1 MFQSYLI
8 RLVFLVLLINS
19 VSITSNSQIKRDK
32 IIDSL
37 TLELMNANA
46 LNRIYE
52 KTLMQYQYLS
62 VAKEMSLRSL
72 ETKDSVL
79 QSLLAIQAFKF
90 NRDYEGSF
98 YDIEIYNS
106 LYLALKRF
114 NDPFLD
120 ELPLKIDLNDKNLP
134 NKTYIMANKL
144 CSYLKRNMYLSEWE
158 LYASHLKIERTCP
171 LNDSRLK
178 K

>member
-1 MFQSYLI
+1 MI
-8 RLVFLVLLINS
+8 RLIFLIVFATL
-19 VSITSNSQIKRDK
+19 VSIPSISQTRNEKF
-32 IIDSL
+32 IDSL
-37 TLELMNANA
+37 TLELSKSSA
-46 LNRIYE
+46 LIINLE
-52 KTLMQYQYLS
+52 KSEERYQYLLLS
-62 VAKEMSLRSL
+62 KEMSLRSL

-144 CSYLKRNMYLSEWE
+144 CSYLKRNMYLREWE

-171 LNDSRLK
+171 LNDSILK

>member
-1 MFQSYLI
+1 MI
-8 RLVFLVLLINS
+8 RLIFLIVFATL
-19 VSITSNSQIKRDK
+19 VSIPSISQTRNEKF
-32 IIDSL
+32 IDSL
-37 TLELMNANA
+37 TLELSKSSA
-46 LNRIYE
+46 LIINLE
-52 KTLMQYQYLS
+52 KSEERYQYLLLS
-62 VAKEMSLRSL
+62 KEMSLRSL

-144 CSYLKRNMYLSEWE
+144 CSYLKRNMYLREWE

>member
-1 MFQSYLI
+1 MI
-8 RLVFLVLLINS
+8 RLIFLIVFATL
-19 VSITSNSQIKRDK
+19 VSIPSISQTRNEKF
-32 IIDSL
+32 IDSL
-37 TLELMNANA
+37 TLELSKSSA
-46 LNRIYE
+46 LIINLE
-52 KTLMQYQYLS
+52 KSEERYQYLLLS
-62 VAKEMSLRSL
+62 KEMSLRSL

>member
-1 MFQSYLI
+1 MI
-8 RLVFLVLLINS
+8 RLIFLIVFATL
-19 VSITSNSQIKRDK
+19 VSIPSISQTRNEKF
-32 IIDSL
+32 IDSL
-37 TLELMNANA
+37 TLELSKSSA
-46 LNRIYE
+46 LIINLE
-52 KTLMQYQYLS
+52 KSEERYQYLLLS
-62 VAKEMSLRSL
+62 KEMSLRSL

-171 LNDSRLK
+171 LNDSILK

>member
-1 MFQSYLI
+1 MI
-8 RLVFLVLLINS
+8 RLIFLIVLATL
-19 VSITSNSQIKRDK
+19 VSIPSISQNRNEKF
-32 IIDSL
+32 IDSL
-37 TLELMNANA
+37 TLELSKSSTLIRN
-46 LNRIYE
+46 LE
-52 KTLMQYQYLS
+52 KSEERYQHLLVS
-62 VAKEMSLRSL
+62 KEMSLRSL

-79 QSLLAIQAFKF
+79 QSLLAIQAFKL

-106 LYLALKRF
+106 LYFALKRF

-120 ELPLKIDLNDKNLP
+120 EVPLKIDLNDKSLP

-144 CSYLKRNMYLSEWE
+144 CSYLKRNMNLREWE